1 MSRGGGTQKGQGA
14 GCMGAQSGAPQA
26 QQAFQGLGKAGTGLS
41 ESCSGCCDSIWFE
54 SSLEVCALGAW
65 FLCDS
70 VEVVG
75 GT

>member
-1 MSRGGGTQKGQGA
+1 MEAHRRGRELGVWEHRVEPPGTA
-14 GCMGAQSGAPQA
+14 GLARV
-26 QQAFQGLGKAGTGLS
+26 GKAGTGLS